1 MALEPTDA
9 HARALEQTR
18 GFVAG
23 VAPGQWGQPSPC
35 EDWDVRGLVN
45 HIVAGNFWV
54 APLLGGSTIAEVGDR
69 YDGDLLGEDP
79 LAAYDRSAVEAAR
92 AGRAPGAMSAPCAV
106 SYGPV
111 PGEVYLGHRL
121 LDVLIHGWD
130 VATATGQEATLDPEL
145 VEECWAVI
153 EPQLEM
159 LTQSGMFGHRVDV
172 PADASP
178 EVRLLAAL
186 GRRS

>member
-69 YDGDLLGEDP
+69 YDGDLLG
-79 LAAYDRSAVEAAR
+79 